1 MDFQLIVLW
10 VHILAA
16 CTWIGGM
23 ISMTLVIVPVNRSI
37 QDFVLRNKIIKNVAF
52 RFKYLGWGSI
62 IILILT
68 GIFNSLH
75 TINSLNDFIQTSYGK
90 TLLLK
95 TIFVLVMILLSVI
108 HDFYLGPKIIQIE
121 NEKNRRDLTS
131 MLTILS
137 KSNLLIGLLILL
149 LAVTLRYGGVM

>member
-10 VHILAA
+10 VHIFAA

-37 QDFVLRNKIIKNVAF
+37 QDFALRNKIIKKVAF

-62 IILILT
+62 TILILT

-75 TINSLNDFIQTSYGK
+75 TINSLNDLIQTSYGK

-95 TIFVLVMILLSVI
+95 TIFVLLMVLLSII
-108 HDFYLGPKIIQIE
+108 HDFYLGPKIIEME
-121 NEKNRRDLTS
+121 NKKNRKDLTS
-131 MLTILS
+131 LLTLLS
-137 KSNLLIGLLILL
+137 KSNLLISLFILL